1 MGSEMGFDFMIVFK
15 AYTFLTSGL
24 VQGPSLMLQIHFWA
38 AASTSGV
45 FLRTT
50 FNGRHEAVF
59 DQIAFIAASSL
70 SLACSVG
77 ALERIMRLQLCQV
90 IRIV

>member
-1 MGSEMGFDFMIVFK
+1 MIIFK

-24 VQGPSLMLQIHFWA
+24 VGPSLMLQIHFWA
-38 AASTSGV
+38 AVSTSSV
-45 FLRTT
+45 FFLRTT
-50 FNGRHEAVF
+50 FNRRHEAVF

-70 SLACSVG
+70 SLACSAG

-90 IRIV
+90 IWK

>member
-24 VQGPSLMLQIHFWA
+24 VGPSLMLQIHFWA